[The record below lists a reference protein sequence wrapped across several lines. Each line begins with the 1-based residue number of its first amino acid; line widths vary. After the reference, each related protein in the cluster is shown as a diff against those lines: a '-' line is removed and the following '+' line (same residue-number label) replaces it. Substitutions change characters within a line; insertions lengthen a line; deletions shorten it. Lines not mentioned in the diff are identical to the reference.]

1 MSWLAKR
8 HGDVATVGVMTT
20 APGHAGVDAA
30 TVRAMF
36 VTTEHHALQSA
47 RATAITESTN
57 RAGIFMG
64 AVSAGLIALSLTAT
78 VTQLRLGFYI
88 LSVVLLSSL
97 AFIGF
102 ATFDRVLR
110 SGIEAVHYGERIA
123 RLRAYYFDSAPELT
137 QYLAGCPSPRPRAV
151 RGLEGRHWRFYRT
164 VAGMIGTV
172 TAVLSG
178 VTAGTIT
185 EIVTGN
191 SVPRGWGTAGVVG
204 VGVLAGLIRVHDR
217 VWRQASRDGTFG

>member
-1 MSWLAKR
+1 MPGRAKR
-8 HGDVATVGVMTT
+8 HDDVATVGLVTT
-20 APGHAGVDAA
+20 APGHTDVEAA
-30 TVRAMF
+30 PVRAMF
-36 VTTEHHALQSA
+36 VTTEHNALQSA
-47 RATAITESTN
+47 RAAAITESTS

-64 AVSAGLIALSLTAT
+64 AVSAGLIALSLTAR
-78 VTQLRLGFYI
+78 VTQHRTGFYI

-110 SGIEAVHYGERIA
+110 SGIEAVHYGDRIA
-123 RLRAYYFDSAPELT
+123 RLRAYYFDFAPELT
-137 QYLAGCPSPRPRAV
+137 RYLASFPSPRHRAI
-151 RGLEGRHWRFYRT
+151 RGLEGRRWRFYRT

-172 TAVLSG
+172 TAVLTG

-191 SVPRGWGTAGVVG
+191 SVPRGWGTSGVVG